1 MPDVGITINSNAAIT
16 PFVQAIIRNEN
27 VFIDLNSIFRIVTLS
42 LPSGVISQP
51 YTANVSA
58 AGGVP
63 DYVWSIIAGA
73 LPPGLSLTQG
83 TPTAV
88 ISGTPTAVGTFPV
101 TIQATDAFGDVD
113 ADPFS
118 IQIVSS
124 GPGSGA
130 LLIVEPASAST
141 FGYTLVRLA
150 SDFVFEPTTPTSFA
164 GQYNGWTP
172 TGTTRVEDDGV
183 VLDSGLTLGST
194 ATLSAPGT
202 YTNFDATLEVE
213 GDAVEFVCA
222 VGSSV
227 VRAYSASRVRAQNVA
242 TARRL
247 RIQRSDN
254 YVHVFVDGVLV
265 ISTSAFIEGPAV
277 IFARVTNE
285 GQRMQGKVK
294 QFSLRAGAM
303 LDGEPLDITGATP
316 SALLARLPALAVAR
330 RGDREIRAFGTGGIA
345 TNTFNL
351 FAPDGVLIRSGEA
364 VE

>member
-1 MPDVGITINSNAAIT
+1 VPDIGFTINGNVSVT
-16 PFVQAIIRNEN
+16 PFVQAVIRNVN

-42 LPSGVISQP
+42 LPSGVVGQP

-63 DYVWSIIAGA
+63 SYVWSVIAGA
-73 LPPGLSLTQG
+73 LPPGLALTQG

-101 TIQATDAFGDVD
+101 TIQATDAFGAVD

-118 IQIVSS
+118 IQILSS

-130 LLIVEPASAST
+130 LLVVEPASAST

-150 SDFVFEPTTPTSFA
+150 SDFVFEPSTPVSFA

-172 TGTTRVEDDGV
+172 TGVTRVEDDGV
-183 VLDSGLTLGST
+183 VLDSGLTLGGE

-202 YTNFDATLEVE
+202 YEHFDATLEVE
-213 GDAVEFVCA
+213 GDAVEFVCV
-222 VGSSV
+222 VGSSTI
-227 VRAYSASRVRAQNVA
+227 RAYSASRTRAPGFDS
-242 TARRL
+242 ARQL
-247 RIQRSDN
+247 RIQRSAN
-254 YVHVFVDGVLV
+254 FVHVFVDGDLV
-265 ISTSAFIEGPAV
+265 VSTSSFIEGPAV
-277 IFARVTNE
+277 IFARVRNE

-294 QFSLRAGAM
+294 RFELRAGAM
-303 LDGEPLDITGATP
+303 LDGAPLTVTGARPT
-316 SALLARLPALAVAR
+316 ALLAELPALAVSQ
-330 RGDREIRAFGTGGIA
+330 RGEREIRAFGSGGIA
-345 TNTFNL
+345 TNTFDL

-364 VE
+364 V